1 MKARWLQ
8 FVARVEALQPRE
20 RYLAFGGTAVVLVF
34 LANALVFA
42 PLGRKEAALRATL
55 QQQGAIM
62 AGVDAE
68 IEAKARAYGNDP
80 NAALRQRLGE
90 LRAETAQTGER
101 LRAMQKGLVP
111 PERVAPLLETMLRAH
126 GRLTLESLKTLPVT
140 TLTDGAAPAAA
151 AVPPGTTATPAAAV
165 AVAAAAPG
173 PNAAD
178 ATNASNAAAT
188 PNASN
193 VPSTANAANPVPPV
207 VKSPDLLYRH
217 GVELTVRGSYLDMVD
232 YMHALETLPTQ
243 LFWGRAQLDA
253 DAYPNVRLTLTL
265 YTLSLDRKWM
275 KL

>member
-20 RYLAFGGTAVVLVF
+20 RLMAFGATVAVLVF

-42 PLGRKEAALRATL
+42 PLGRRETALHATL
-55 QQQGAIM
+55 QQQAATI

-68 IEAKARAYGNDP
+68 IEAKARAFGNDP
-80 NAALRQRLGE
+80 NEALRRQLGE
-90 LRAETAQTGER
+90 LRADTARTSEQ

-111 PERVAPLLETMLRAH
+111 PERIAPLLESILRAN
-126 GRLTLESLKTLPVT
+126 GRLKLVSLRTLPAT
-140 TLTDGAAPAAA
+140 TLADGTAPAATPAAAPAAA
-151 AVPPGTTATPAAAV
+151 APNA
-165 AVAAAAPG
+165 
-173 PNAAD
+173 PNAA
-178 ATNASNAAAT
+178 AGAS
-188 PNASN
+188 PM
-193 VPSTANAANPVPPV
+193 PPV

-253 DAYPNVRLTLTL
+253 DGYPNVRLTLTL
-265 YTLSLDRKWM
+265 YTLSLDQKWM